1 VTRDLGHSPSWRRRR
16 LWIWG
21 APAAV
26 YAAFALWYTN
36 LGGPLGPA
44 EIERHVAR
52 LEAIGEP
59 PERVAHLRR
68 FMETDTGRQFLMVN
82 LVDLAER
89 PPDVAGAPPGA
100 SPTQLMGRFFD
111 GLYREFASRACHPV
125 FGGRAVHGALDL
137 IRLEGGGDWESAA
150 LVRYRSRRDMMEI
163 VPTLLERYEL
173 KLAALDKHVA
183 FPVEPQLHPGDPR
196 LLLALAALSA
206 AGLLDLALVRR

>member
-1 VTRDLGHSPSWRRRR
+1 VASGRRRR

-21 APAAV
+21 APALL
-26 YAAFALWYTN
+26 YLAFALWYTN
-36 LGGPLGPA
+36 LGGPLAPG

-111 GLYREFASRACHPV
+111 GLLGEFARRACHPV
-125 FGGRAVHGALDL
+125 FAGVAVHGALDL
-137 IRLEGGGDWESAA
+137 IRLDGGGDWESAA

-163 VPTLLERYEL
+163 VPSLLERYEL
-173 KLAALDKHVA
+173 KLAALEKHVA

-196 LLLALAALSA
+196 LLLALAGLAV
-206 AGLLDLALVRR
+206 AGLLDALVGR